1 MTAGLSAMEERNM
14 SRVKAF
20 QPDWFEGELPRKSF
34 RAILKWGDP
43 KAYKHPNRALY
54 HLMKQTFRLDDDWFR
69 HPRDMGMDIVPEATP
84 SRLDQEHVASL
95 TAIVGADN
103 AHTDTWNRLRVA
115 YGKTMIDLA
124 RLRAGIIE
132 NLPDIVLWPRSRA
145 DLRSI
150 VDYCEHHRIPVYIY
164 GGGSSV
170 TRGVEAVK
178 GGVSLDM
185 RVHLN
190 KVISFDER
198 NHTISV
204 EAGMSGP
211 ELEQVLR
218 HAPATLGATRAY
230 TCGHLPQ
237 SFEYS
242 VVGGWTVTRGAGQ
255 NSTYYGKI
263 EDIVLAQDYVC
274 PGSRDL
280 RTREFPAAA
289 NGPDLDQLMMG
300 SEGAFGILYG
310 VTLKLRMYMPEN
322 TRRYSYIFRDWD
334 SAKEAAREVMQGE
347 FGLPSVF
354 RLSDPEESDVALK
367 LYGVDGTVLDSYMT
381 ARGYKPG
388 ERCLML
394 GTADGEKGF
403 ARHVQHMVARVCRRH
418 GAMSTTG
425 LVTRSWEHGRFRDPY
440 MREDL
445 QDFGIMIDTLECSV
459 NWTNLEAVHSGVR
472 SYCHSRPDTIC
483 MTHMSHFYPQGC
495 NLYFI
500 FIARIDSLDEYLAY
514 QSGILDNIQKYGA
527 TMSHHHGIGKAF
539 APWLEGDVGPEA
551 MAVYRALKHHFD
563 PHNVMN
569 PGGTLALDL
578 PDGDRRLPK
587 GE

>member
-1 MTAGLSAMEERNM
+1 M
-14 SRVKAF
+14 SSVKEF
-20 QPDWFEGELPRKSF
+20 EPDWFEGELPRKSF

-43 KAYKHPNRALY
+43 MAYKHPNRALY
-54 HLMKQTFRLDDDWFR
+54 RLMKRTFRLDDDWFR
-69 HPRDMGMDIVPEATP
+69 HPRATGMDIVPETTP
-84 SRLDQEHVASL
+84 SRLDPEHIAAL
-95 TAIVGADN
+95 AAIVGADN
-103 AHTDTWNRLRVA
+103 AHTDTWNRLRIA

-150 VDYCEHHRIPVYIY
+150 VDYCERHRIPVYVY

-170 TRGVEAVK
+170 TRGVEAVR

-185 RVHLN
+185 RVHLHR
-190 KVISFDER
+190 VIAFDER
-198 NHTISV
+198 NHTITV

-211 ELEQVLR
+211 ELEHQLR
-218 HAPATLGATRAY
+218 EAPATLGASRAY

-274 PGSRDL
+274 PGGRDL

-289 NGPDLDQLMMG
+289 NGPDLDQVMMG

-310 VTLKLRMYMPEN
+310 VTLKVRGYMPEN

-334 SAKEAAREVMQGE
+334 SAKEAARQIMQGE

-367 LYGVDGTVLDSYMT
+367 LYGVDGTVLDTLMT
-381 ARGYKPG
+381 ARGYRPG
-388 ERCLML
+388 QRCLML
-394 GTADGEKGF
+394 GTADGEAGF
-403 ARHVQHMVARVCRRH
+403 ARHVRRMIARTCRRH

-425 LVTRSWEHGRFRDPY
+425 LVTRAWEHGRFLDPY

-459 NWTNLEAVHSGVR
+459 NWTNIETVHSGVR

-500 FIARIDSLDEYLAY
+500 FIARIDGLDEYLAY
-514 QSGILDNIQKYGA
+514 QSGILDSIQRYGA

-551 MAVYRALKHHFD
+551 MAVYRALKRHFD
-563 PHNVMN
+563 PHNIMN

-578 PDGDRRLPK
+578 PDSDRRLPK
-587 GE
+587 DE